1 MKIVAFG
8 TGPFCVPTLTWL
20 TQSSHDVLAV
30 VTRPI
35 EDSGKRRKTAANP
48 VREFAEEQ
56 GLAIHDPASCN
67 DPDFI
72 QTLTAFN
79 ADLFFVCDYGQILSR
94 ECLATVK
101 LGGINLHGSLL
112 PKYRGAAPI
121 NWAIYQGELETG
133 VTVIHMTAK
142 LDAGPCLTKAAI
154 PIKDEDTAESIET
167 KLSRIGVDE
176 VAKAIELLD
185 QWDGESPIGTIQDK
199 NLATKAPR
207 LNKTDGRIDWTR
219 TAKQIVD
226 QIRAFKPWPNSYC
239 QWEHG
244 KQPLRLIVHQA
255 RPLQIETNAPP
266 GVIVATD
273 KKLLAVQTAEHAL
286 SIEVIQPAGK
296 KPMPVADF
304 LRGHQLQV
312 GQTMG

>member
-207 LNKTDGRIDWTR
+207 P
-219 TAKQIVD
+219 V
-226 QIRAFKPWPNSYC
+226 SYT
-239 QWEHG
+239 HLTLPT
-244 KQPLRLIVHQA
+244 KA
-255 RPLQIETNAPP
+255 
-266 GVIVATD
+266 
-273 KKLLAVQTAEHAL
+273 
-286 SIEVIQPAGK
+286 
-296 KPMPVADF
+296 
-304 LRGHQLQV
+304 
-312 GQTMG
+312 